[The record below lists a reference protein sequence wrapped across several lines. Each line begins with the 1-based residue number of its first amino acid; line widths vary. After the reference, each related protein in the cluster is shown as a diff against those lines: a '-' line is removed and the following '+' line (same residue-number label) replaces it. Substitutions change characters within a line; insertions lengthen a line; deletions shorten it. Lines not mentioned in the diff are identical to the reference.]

1 MIYSDLIKKACSI
14 AYDAHK
20 EDVDKGGYPYVF
32 HPFFL
37 ATQMGGEYSTCT
49 ALLHDVVEDHG
60 DTYSLDYL
68 KEQGFPDEILHS
80 LQLLTHE
87 KGVPY
92 MDYICALSSDYIA
105 RKVKIADLKHN
116 LDSTRI
122 GGELPRKQKLYL
134 QALEYLEKEQESYEA
149 RKRVRKEK

>member
-1 MIYSDLIKKACSI
+1 MIYSDLVKKACGI

-20 EDVDKGGYPYVF
+20 EDVDKGGYPYIF

-37 ATQMGGEYSTCT
+37 ATQMDDEYSTCT

-60 DTYSLDYL
+60 DTYSLEYL

-80 LQLLTHE
+80 LQLLTHA

-92 MDYICALSSDYIA
+92 MDYIYALSSDPIA
-105 RKVKIADLKHN
+105 RQVKIADLKHN
-116 LDSTRI
+116 LDSTRTNGAI
-122 GGELPRKQKLYL
+122 PRKQKLYL
-134 QALEYLEKEQESYEA
+134 QALEYLEKKKESFQES
-149 RKRVRKEK
+149 

>member
-1 MIYSDLIKKACSI
+1 
-14 AYDAHK
+14 
-20 EDVDKGGYPYVF
+20 
-32 HPFFL
+32 
-37 ATQMGGEYSTCT
+37 MGGEYSACV
-49 ALLHDVVEDHG
+49 ALLHDVVEEHG
-60 DTYSLDYL
+60 DVYSLDYL

-80 LQLLTHE
+80 LKLLTHE

-92 MDYICALSSDYIA
+92 MDYIYALSSDYVA

-122 GGELPRKQKLYL
+122 GGEVPRKQKVYL